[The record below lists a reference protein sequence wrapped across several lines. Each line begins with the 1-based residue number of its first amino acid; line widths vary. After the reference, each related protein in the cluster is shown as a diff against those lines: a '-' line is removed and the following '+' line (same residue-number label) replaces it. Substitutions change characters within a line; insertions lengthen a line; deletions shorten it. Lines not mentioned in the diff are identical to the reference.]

1 MNMHDLLLKPV
12 ITEKTTMMMSDGKY
26 TFKVPLRANK
36 VEIRKAVEAVFG
48 VKVKSVATLR
58 TMGKFKRM
66 GKYIGKRRRAA
77 VVRADHRAGGG
88 VHSADHSPALR
99 RRV

>member
-58 TMGKFKRM
+58 TMGKFKCM
-66 GKYIGKRRRAA
+66 GKYIGKRPDYKKAIVTLQEGETIEFFEGA
-77 VVRADHRAGGG
+77 
-88 VHSADHSPALR
+88 
-99 RRV
+99 

>member
-36 VEIRKAVEAVFG
+36 VEIRKAVETVVG

-58 TMGKFKRM
+58 TMGKLKRM
-66 GKYIGKRRRAA
+66 GKHIGKRPDYKKAIVTLQEGETIEFFDGA
-77 VVRADHRAGGG
+77 
-88 VHSADHSPALR
+88 
-99 RRV
+99 

>member
-1 MNMHDLLLKPV
+1 MDMHDLLLKPV

-36 VEIRKAVEAVFG
+36 VEIRKAVEAVFN

-58 TMGKFKRM
+58 TMGKVKRM
-66 GKYIGKRRRAA
+66 GRYIGKRSDYKKAIVTLQEGETIEFFEGA
-77 VVRADHRAGGG
+77 
-88 VHSADHSPALR
+88 
-99 RRV
+99 

>member
-26 TFKVPLRANK
+26 TFKVPLHANK
-36 VEIRKAVEAVFG
+36 VEIRKAVEAIFG

-58 TMGKFKRM
+58 TMGKLKRM
-66 GKYIGKRRRAA
+66 GKYIGKRPDYKKAIVTLQEGETIEFFEGA
-77 VVRADHRAGGG
+77 
-88 VHSADHSPALR
+88 
-99 RRV
+99 